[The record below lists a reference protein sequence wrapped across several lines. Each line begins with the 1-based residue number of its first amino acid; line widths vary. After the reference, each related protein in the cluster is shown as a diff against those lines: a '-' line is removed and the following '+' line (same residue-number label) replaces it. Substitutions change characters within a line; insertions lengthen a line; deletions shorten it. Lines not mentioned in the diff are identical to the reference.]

1 MCVRA
6 RARVNV
12 PSADV
17 STARFSAACWLLHP
31 SWHMCVYKRMF
42 ESENKVLSKEGVL
55 HFLELFEAKRLPFA
69 PEVSE
74 VTPPATPP
82 PPRAPLSR
90 ARGQGA
96 CRLARDP
103 QRVGGL
109 GGSGSRPAASRS
121 AVACGQG
128 SRLWPSPSC
137 PRHSLR
143 RCLNGEARARENRRR
158 SFSPTCWPRGPG
170 ARVPGP
176 RAALAS
182 AQSRCCCYT
191 QYVTE
196 AVISLA
202 SLRPFVRNRTK
213 QRLRMTLW
221 L

>member
-1 MCVRA
+1 MACAGMCVRA

-55 HFLELFEAKRLPFA
+55 HFLELFEAERLPFA

-74 VTPPATPP
+74 VTPPAPP

-103 QRVGGL
+103 QCVGGL

-121 AVACGQG
+121 AHPSPPGSAVACGQG
-128 SRLWPSPSC
+128 SRLWLSPSC

-143 RCLNGEARARENRRR
+143 RCLNGEARGVRTGVEASRRPAGRVVRVRVSPARAQR
-158 SFSPTCWPRGPG
+158 SPPRS
-170 ARVPGP
+170 RV
-176 RAALAS
+176 AA
-182 AQSRCCCYT
+182 
-191 QYVTE
+191 VTH
-196 AVISLA
+196 S
-202 SLRPFVRNRTK
+202 
-213 QRLRMTLW
+213 M
-221 L
+221 

>member
-1 MCVRA
+1 MACAGMCVCVRA

-55 HFLELFEAKRLPFA
+55 HFLELFEAERLPFA

-74 VTPPATPP
+74 VTPPAP

-121 AVACGQG
+121 AHPSPPGSAVACGQG

-143 RCLNGEARARENRRR
+143 RCLNGEARGVRTGVEASRRPAGRVVRVRVSPARAQR
-158 SFSPTCWPRGPG
+158 SPPRS
-170 ARVPGP
+170 RV
-176 RAALAS
+176 AA
-182 AQSRCCCYT
+182 
-191 QYVTE
+191 VTH
-196 AVISLA
+196 S
-202 SLRPFVRNRTK
+202 
-213 QRLRMTLW
+213 M
-221 L
+221 

>member
-1 MCVRA
+1 MACAGMCVRA

-17 STARFSAACWLLHP
+17 SPARFSTACWLLHP

-74 VTPPATPP
+74 VTPPGP

-96 CRLARDP
+96 RRLARDP

-109 GGSGSRPAASRS
+109 GGSGSRPAASRSAHPSPPGS

-143 RCLNGEARARENRRR
+143 RCLNGEARGVRTGVEASRRPAGRVVRVRVSPARAQR
-158 SFSPTCWPRGPG
+158 SPPRS
-170 ARVPGP
+170 RV
-176 RAALAS
+176 AA
-182 AQSRCCCYT
+182 
-191 QYVTE
+191 VTH
-196 AVISLA
+196 S
-202 SLRPFVRNRTK
+202 
-213 QRLRMTLW
+213 M
-221 L
+221 

>member
-1 MCVRA
+1 MACAGMCVRA

-74 VTPPATPP
+74 VTPPAPP

-121 AVACGQG
+121 AHPSPPGSAVACGQG

-143 RCLNGEARARENRRR
+143 RCLNGEARGVRTGVEASRRPAGRVVRVRVSPARAQR
-158 SFSPTCWPRGPG
+158 SPPRS
-170 ARVPGP
+170 RV
-176 RAALAS
+176 AA
-182 AQSRCCCYT
+182 
-191 QYVTE
+191 VTH
-196 AVISLA
+196 S
-202 SLRPFVRNRTK
+202 
-213 QRLRMTLW
+213 M
-221 L
+221 

>member
-1 MCVRA
+1 MACAGMCVCA

-17 STARFSAACWLLHP
+17 SPARFSAACWLLHP

-74 VTPPATPP
+74 VTPPPP

-121 AVACGQG
+121 AHPSPPGSAVACGQG

-143 RCLNGEARARENRRR
+143 RCLNGEARGVRTGVEASRRPAGRVVRVRVSPARAQR
-158 SFSPTCWPRGPG
+158 SPPRG
-170 ARVPGP
+170 RV
-176 RAALAS
+176 AA
-182 AQSRCCCYT
+182 
-191 QYVTE
+191 VTH
-196 AVISLA
+196 S
-202 SLRPFVRNRTK
+202 
-213 QRLRMTLW
+213 M
-221 L
+221 